1 MSRSPKTAG
10 KAKPQHQAL
19 NKTQAQQ
26 MIRRS
31 PQQVA
36 GWKALGNCLIKEGQH
51 EEARDALEKAR
62 TLAGNDHEVLIL
74 LSMTEATLGNIRAA
88 QILAEKAV
96 EICPEHV
103 DGRCQLA
110 RVYYERSRYEEAL
123 QQVEHALQLAPNR
136 DDTLERKA
144 LILTKMYRYQEAIA
158 LFEEL
163 THRRPDYYAFWNNIA
178 NLLKDIGQLDEADAY
193 YQKSVRLAGNSPVP
207 YSNRLTTLHYNPAI
221 SREVIFEACKE
232 WESRYA
238 PQNIPPRPRP
248 TDLSSQRRLR
258 IGMVSDGFRNHPV
271 GRMITLMLEYLPR
284 QEFELFA
291 YSTNN
296 AEDPLTHRIQQS
308 VSQWASIA
316 HLSDEK
322 FTKRIRDEQIDILID
337 LAGHNA
343 GNRMRTMAM
352 QPAPLLL
359 KWVGGLINTTGLSAI
374 DYLLSDNIESPPGE
388 DAFYTE
394 KLIRLPDDYICF
406 TPPEYVPEIGN
417 LPALEN
423 GHITLGCFNNPTK
436 INEVVLTE
444 WARIMHE
451 LPNSRLLLKGMQYN
465 SEDLCQQVRAIM
477 AEQGIEAER
486 LLIEGPSPHRELLQ
500 TYNRIDIALDPWP
513 YSGGLTTCEAFLMG
527 VPVVSLPGPT
537 FAGRHSAT
545 HLVNAGMPEL
555 VVDSWDEYRARVL
568 ELASDLDSLSTIRR
582 HLREVLL
589 QSPVCDGPRFAKN
602 FTIAMRAIWQRY
614 CEGKQPAALTL
625 DQEGQAWFEGDSQPM
640 QLQHPTPAA
649 GSEENAFNFAFEGKV
664 VTLDN
669 GALLVGTTGF
679 SSLQK
684 LGAFAAIAFDPTS
697 KVTNAAQLQAAGELH
712 HFPHV
717 TLGDGR
723 EGTLS
728 ACLDPAMNATLEP
741 LPADQQLPGNQ
752 EATQVIAK
760 LPITTLRLD
769 DIEGL
774 ENIDW
779 LLLDNMNDSL
789 AILENGEKALANTL
803 LVQVRVNFSPT
814 HKNQPELTQ
823 ISHWLSRHGFS
834 FYRLNNMQHYSHLPN
849 RDDLLKSQATQLTC
863 ADALFTPNARR
874 MAELT
879 NNQRLKLAFLLHT
892 VYGVQDLSCALLE
905 KINQETASAYLSTN
919 GLLKIKPAFTEQSKN
934 VHSSKKS
941 PHAYKS
947 QNRAPE
953 LLLPRKN
960 LRKIFVGVPVYN
972 EEKYI
977 EETIKSLKNQ
987 SMDGASYL
995 ISDNCSTDRTLEII
1009 RDTVGNDDR
1018 FEIFQQHKNIG
1029 SFENFKFVFENTESE
1044 YFLWL
1049 GAHDYLSTDY
1059 LESAAKILD
1068 NDQSTS
1074 MTCGLP
1080 YAILND
1086 KISGPT
1092 EGAVY
1097 EFSEDSP
1104 VERYIK
1110 SVARLANCTVF
1121 HSLFRREALNSF
1133 DFRKVISC
1141 DHVIISHLLWH
1152 GKLKY
1157 ASNAKYYRRY
1167 FEQRQESY
1175 QERLAGKDQELP
1187 RIEFYKLY
1195 EEDFKSLAKGKVDAK
1210 ELAIHETMI
1219 HNTLRK
1225 RFK

>member
-1 MSRSPKTAG
+1 MSRSLKMAG
-10 KAKPQHQAL
+10 KATQQPQPL

-36 GWKALGNCLIKEGQH
+36 GWKALGNCLIKEGQY

-62 TLAGNDHEVLIL
+62 TLAGNNHEVLIL
-74 LSMTEATLGNIRAA
+74 LSMTEATLGDIRAA

-158 LFEEL
+158 LFKEL

-193 YQKSVRLAGNSPVP
+193 YQKSIRLADNTPIP

-352 QPAPLLL
+352 QPAPLLV

-374 DYLLSDNIESPPGE
+374 DYLLSDRIESPPGE
-388 DAFYTE
+388 DVFYTE

-649 GSEENAFNFAFEGKV
+649 GSEENAFNFAFKGKV

-684 LGAFAAIAFDPTS
+684 LGAFATIAFDPTS

-834 FYRLNNMQHYSHLPN
+834 FYRLNNLQHYSHLPR
-849 RDDLLKSQATQLTC
+849 RDDLLKQQATQLVS
-863 ADALFTPNARR
+863 ADAIFIQSPH
-874 MAELT
+874 
-879 NNQRLKLAFLLHT
+879 RLEHLGPQQKSKLAFILHT
-892 VYGVQDLSCALLE
+892 VYQMHDLALSILESADAQNGEKYLESTGYLE
-905 KINQETASAYLSTN
+905 KPLPPTN
-919 GLLKIKPAFTEQSKN
+919 
-934 VHSSKKS
+934 V
-941 PHAYKS
+941 
-947 QNRAPE
+947 AP
-953 LLLPRKN
+953 LPRIYLN
-960 LRKIFVGVPVYN
+960 LSRPKVCIGIPAYN
-972 EEKYI
+972 EEMYI
-977 EETIKSLKNQ
+977 RETLLSLKKQ
-987 SMDGASYL
+987 DIDGVKFL
-995 ISDNCSTDRTLEII
+995 ISDNASSDKTLEIA
-1009 RDTVGNDDR
+1009 RSLSSDDGR
-1018 FEIFQQHKNIG
+1018 FELVRHSENIG
-1029 SFENFKFVFENTESE
+1029 AAENFIKLFQESESE
-1044 YFLWL
+1044 YFMWL
-1049 GAHDYLSTDY
+1049 GAHDYLSENY
-1059 LESAAKILD
+1059 LQEVVDLLD
-1068 NDQSTS
+1068 REKETS
-1074 MTCGLP
+1074 MACGIP
-1080 YAILND
+1080 FGIMD
-1086 KISGPT
+1086 GKIFGPT
-1092 EGAVY
+1092 KEAIY
-1097 EFSEDSP
+1097 DFTQKSP
-1104 VERYIK
+1104 TERYLK
-1110 SVARLANCTVF
+1110 SVAELANCTIF
-1121 HSLFRREALNSF
+1121 HSLFRRTDLNGFSFRKTISF
-1133 DFRKVISC
+1133 D
-1141 DHVIISHLLWH
+1141 HVLISHLLWK
-1152 GKLKY
+1152 GKLNY
-1157 ASNAKYYRRY
+1157 AQDSTYFRRY
-1167 FEQRQESY
+1167 FPRRETSSE
-1175 QERLAGKDQELP
+1175 ERILGKKEKLKRKDFF
-1187 RIEFYKLY
+1187 EFYTSNLQSLLEPADITNKKTLLKQS
-1195 EEDFKSLAKGKVDAK
+1195 EEILKA
-1210 ELAIHETMI
+1210 
-1219 HNTLRK
+1219 
-1225 RFK
+1225 RFPL

>member
-1 MSRSPKTAG
+1 MSRPPKTAG
-10 KAKPQHQAL
+10 SPRAQRHPQTKA
-19 NKTQAQQ
+19 QAQQ
-26 MIRRS
+26 AINRAPKQAS
-31 PQQVA
+31 
-36 GWKALGNCLIKEGQH
+36 GWKALGNCLLQEKQYPEAQH
-51 EEARDALEKAR
+51 ALEQAR
-62 TLAGNDHEVLIL
+62 TLDPHDAETLIL
-74 LSMTEATLGNIRAA
+74 LGMVEIKLGDIQTA
-88 QILAEKAV
+88 QELAEKSL
-96 EICPEHV
+96 EIASNNS
-103 DGRCQLA
+103 DGLCLLA
-110 RVYYERSRYEEAL
+110 RILYDRGLYDQAL
-123 QQVEHALQLAPNR
+123 GYIEQALAIVPNR
-136 DDTLERKA
+136 EDALERKA
-144 LILTKMYRYQEAIA
+144 LILTKTHRYEEAII
-158 LFEEL
+158 LFDGL
-163 THRRPDYYAFWNNIA
+163 IRRRPDYFAFWNNAA
-178 NLLKDIGQLDEADAY
+178 NLLKDIGQLDKAETY
-193 YQKSVRLAGNSPVP
+193 YLKAIELSGDSPLA
-207 YSNRLTTLHYNPAI
+207 YSNRLTNLHYNPAV
-221 SREVIFEACKE
+221 SRQTIFDVCKE
-232 WESRYA
+232 WEARYA
-238 PQNIPPRPRP
+238 PKDIPPRPQP
-248 TDLSSQRRLR
+248 EECLPQRRLR
-258 IGMVSDGFRNHPV
+258 IGMISDGFSNHPV
-271 GRMITLMLEYLPR
+271 GRMITLMLESLSRY
-284 QEFELFA
+284 EFELFA

-296 AEDPLTHRIQQS
+296 FEDPLTRRIKQS
-308 VSQWASIA
+308 VNHWASIA
-316 HLSDEK
+316 HLTDEQ
-322 FTKRIRDEQIDILID
+322 FAERIRSEKIDILID

-343 GNRMRTMAM
+343 GNRMRTMAL
-352 QPAPLLL
+352 QPAPLLV

-374 DYLLSDNIESPPGE
+374 DYLLSDSIESPPGE

-465 SEDLCQQVRAIM
+465 SEDLCQRVRAIM
-477 AEQGIEAER
+477 VEQGIEAER
-486 LLIEGPSPHRELLQ
+486 LMIEGPSPHRELLQ

-712 HFPHV
+712 HYPHV

-723 EGTLS
+723 EGTLF

-741 LPADQQLPGNQ
+741 LPAEQQLPGNQ

-814 HKNQPELTQ
+814 HKNQPEMTQ
-823 ISHWLSRHGFS
+823 ISHWLSRHGLS
-834 FYRLNNMQHYSHLPN
+834 FYRLNNLQHKSYLAKHS
-849 RDDLLKSQATQLTC
+849 DLLKTQATQLIT
-863 ADALFTPNARR
+863 ADALFIPDHARL
-874 MAELT
+874 AELSD
-879 NNQRLKLAFLLHT
+879 NQRLKLAFILHT
-892 VYGVQDLSCALLE
+892 VYGALDLASALLAQ
-905 KINQETASAYLSTN
+905 IDDALAQ
-919 GLLKIKPAFTEQSKN
+919 
-934 VHSSKKS
+934 
-941 PHAYKS
+941 
-947 QNRAPE
+947 
-953 LLLPRKN
+953 
-960 LRKIFVGVPVYN
+960 
-972 EEKYI
+972 
-977 EETIKSLKNQ
+977 
-987 SMDGASYL
+987 SYL
-995 ISDNCSTDRTLEII
+995 IAE
-1009 RDTVGNDDR
+1009 
-1018 FEIFQQHKNIG
+1018 
-1029 SFENFKFVFENTESE
+1029 KF
-1044 YFLWL
+1044 
-1049 GAHDYLSTDY
+1049 
-1059 LESAAKILD
+1059 
-1068 NDQSTS
+1068 
-1074 MTCGLP
+1074 LP
-1080 YAILND
+1080 PPKEDIPAPEKKPL
-1086 KISGPT
+1086 
-1092 EGAVY
+1092 
-1097 EFSEDSP
+1097 EDSP
-1104 VERYIK
+1104 PVASQLIALPQAPHMSETERALFKKALVGAKSYFEFGSGGSTVWAVSEGLTVKGVESDAKWVNALKQQLGELCQVEAVDIGPTREWGYPVSSAHSHKFANYSHAIKKHDYPLDLILVDGRFRVACTATAIQHILDHHRSLEDARIFIHDFWDRPAYHVVLDFLDTLERVDTAGLFKLKPGIQREDVER
-1110 SVARLANCTVF
+1110 
-1121 HSLFRREALNSF
+1121 
-1133 DFRKVISC
+1133 
-1141 DHVIISHLLWH
+1141 LL
-1152 GKLKY
+1152 KKY
-1157 ASNAKYYRRY
+1157 VLQPA
-1167 FEQRQESY
+1167 
-1175 QERLAGKDQELP
+1175 
-1187 RIEFYKLY
+1187 
-1195 EEDFKSLAKGKVDAK
+1195 
-1210 ELAIHETMI
+1210 
-1219 HNTLRK
+1219 
-1225 RFK
+1225 